1 MSIYIKWEERKK
13 TDQEE
18 TMKMYQNLNE
28 KELVP
33 GIEELVK
40 QGTTLKS
47 YPEDPLPL
55 NVLPDEG

>member
-1 MSIYIKWEERKK
+1 
-13 TDQEE
+13 
-18 TMKMYQNLNE
+18 MKMYQNLNE